1 MVHNQHVGDPVTGAE
16 RHLEDDPG
24 SVSRR
29 VGRVRWNRMDLAGEE
44 IDLGLHLVKARSQQP
59 VDSDY
64 TASLRG
70 KRQGLEQRGPTWLA
84 LMRWQT
90 SQDRA

>member
-1 MVHNQHVGDPVTGAE
+1 
-16 RHLEDDPG
+16 
-24 SVSRR
+24 
-29 VGRVRWNRMDLAGEE
+29 MDLAGEE